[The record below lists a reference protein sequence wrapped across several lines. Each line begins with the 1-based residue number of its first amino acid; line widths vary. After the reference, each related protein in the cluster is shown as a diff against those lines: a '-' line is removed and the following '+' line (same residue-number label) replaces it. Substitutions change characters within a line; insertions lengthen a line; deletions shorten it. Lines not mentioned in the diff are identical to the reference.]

1 MKQDIGIWN
10 SFFFFFLFFHVDHMT
25 GKRSAKEVDK
35 TLTPQPP
42 LISNLDS
49 ISQKSQGESAL
60 LCLQGG
66 LSLKKVEY

>member
-1 MKQDIGIWN
+1 
-10 SFFFFFLFFHVDHMT
+10 MT

-60 LCLQGG
+60 LCLQGD